1 MRRFARGAVALL
13 GLPLLMA
20 PYCGPSVDYTETYLI
35 TDPIDRIEI
44 DVDEGTVDAVAYDR
58 VAILL
63 KRHTFGFERVLDP
76 ADYSVEDGVIH
87 FSASCSKPDVCSFDH
102 MIEAPLG
109 IDYDLRMDEGL
120 LDLGY
125 IDGDFTA
132 VLGSGRMR
140 GIALATPSYSF
151 TADDADLDLEFVVAP
166 TEIVIDIGDGD
177 VELEIPAGAYRCA
190 IDAPGGDT
198 FDGVQ
203 CDDAATASL
212 NIHLDDG
219 SLAIRGVAP

>member
-1 MRRFARGAVALL
+1 MSRLARASIAVLA
-13 GLPLLMA
+13 LPLLTA
-20 PYCGPSVDYTETYLI
+20 AYCGPSVDYTETYLI
-35 TDPIDRIEI
+35 TDPVDRIEI

-102 MIEAPLG
+102 MIEAPFG
-109 IDYDLRMDEGL
+109 IDYDLHMDEGF

-132 VLGSGRMR
+132 EIGSGRMR
-140 GIALATPSYSF
+140 GIQLATPTYSF
-151 TADDADLDLEFVVAP
+151 TADDADLDLEFAIAP
-166 TEIVIDIGDGD
+166 TSVAIDIGDGD
-177 VELEIPAGAYRCA
+177 VEIELPAGTYRCE
-190 IDAPGGDT
+190 IDAPGSDA
-198 FDGVQ
+198 FDGII
-203 CDDAATASL
+203 CDDAAAAL
-212 NIHLDDG
+212 LDIRIGSG
-219 SLAIRGVAP
+219 SLAIDGVTP